1 MPRKKSVSGRSRGV
15 NAVNRV
21 MIEAERINRK
31 LNRLEKAGYFG
42 KYKSKELLE
51 FVSRRPSLKLTRSR
65 RSKRHAIRVI
75 KARLT
80 EPEARLVTNKF
91 KEIQKSKTFTPTGI
105 QNVNRKIRTKIR
117 KTLSE
122 EAGRKITE
130 QELERF
136 FEVIDYAE
144 KAKQESILDKI
155 DPSLFQRLVNI
166 AIKERRSENSWEQL
180 LGDYVEINN
189 EYMRKEAKELY
200 EQFVRPYL

>member
-15 NAVNRV
+15 NAVDRV
-21 MIEAERINRK
+21 MIEAERINRQ

-51 FVSRRPSLKLTRSR
+51 FVSRRPSLQLTRSR

-75 KARLT
+75 RARLT

-91 KEIQKSKTFTPTGI
+91 KEISKSKAFSKIGI
-105 QNVNRKIRTKIR
+105 QNINKKIRARIS

-122 EAGRKITE
+122 ELGRKITE
-130 QELERF
+130 PELERF
-136 FEVIDYAE
+136 FDILDYKE
-144 KAKQESILDKI
+144 KAQQDSILDKI

-189 EYMRKEAKELY
+189 DYYRKEAKELY